1 MPVVTIELPSL
12 LRNVLDGQPTLS
24 VEAATLSEAF
34 DAIRST
40 HPQLA
45 VHLFDEGGGLRQHV
59 LCFHNDENT
68 RWLDDHAVDL
78 AEGDRL
84 TIIQAVSGG

>member
-1 MPVVTIELPSL
+1 MAAVTIELPSL
-12 LRNVLDGQPTLS
+12 LRNVLDGQPTLA
-24 VEAATLSEAF
+24 VEATTLAGAF
-34 DAIRST
+34 DAIRAA

-45 VHLFDEGGGLRQHV
+45 VHLFDEEGGLRQHV
-59 LCFHNDENT
+59 LCFHNDQNT